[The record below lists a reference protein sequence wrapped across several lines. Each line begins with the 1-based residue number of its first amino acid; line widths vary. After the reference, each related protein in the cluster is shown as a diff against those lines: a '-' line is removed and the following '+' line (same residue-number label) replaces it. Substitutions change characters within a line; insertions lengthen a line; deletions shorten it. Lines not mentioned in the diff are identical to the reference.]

1 MCITHTNCSFKFLF
15 FVCFFSSLLV
25 SEHTNYSDRMSASE
39 CLEHKWLCDGVQPT
53 QIKCPMQTTQ
63 TETINK
69 IESHANNTNHI
80 DIINKVRNN
89 DVISTIQP
97 PSSSSLPP
105 LPPKP
110 TAGFYLHQNVNCKN
124 ATTID
129 DRMFNNKFNM
139 LTRTSLHTNNNG
151 EHLTMQTTLPHHPL
165 TISNGE
171 FHTKDIECL
180 KPTIVGSCSQSEKSE
195 LLKDY
200 AINKENINLST
211 ILVNRTNSSTMPAYN
226 EESLDVSRLS
236 NGNGSTSTLTVQQTI
251 MNLPANN
258 PNIANATNTTI
269 ATTTTTAAATSQAT
283 KIETILF
290 PDAPT
295 TPKVSRK
302 SAIDGDIDTPACV
315 TLVKQFQLNGNNLA
329 TRIDYDLT
337 AADSLAT
344 YKSSTSTRNNKFS
357 SNDHT
362 HDIPSSYRLTA
373 TAMTRS
379 VFFTFLC
386 VRGANAV
393 ISL

>member
-1 MCITHTNCSFKFLF
+1 M
-15 FVCFFSSLLV
+15 FVLCLNFFSV
-25 SEHTNYSDRMSASE
+25 SEHTYYSDRMSASE

-63 TETINK
+63 TEIIQQ
-69 IESHANNTNHI
+69 IESQANNTNHI
-80 DIINKVRNN
+80 DAINKARNN
-89 DVISTIQP
+89 DVISTIQLPPP

-110 TAGFYLHQNVNCKN
+110 AAGFYLHQHVNGKN
-124 ATTID
+124 AATFD
-129 DRMFNNKFNM
+129 DRMFNNKFSM

-151 EHLTMQTTLPHHPL
+151 DHLSMQTTLPHHQHQHQHPHQPL

-180 KPTIVGSCSQSEKSE
+180 KPTIVGGCSQSEKSE

-200 AINKENINLST
+200 AINKENINLSS

-236 NGNGSTSTLTVQQTI
+236 NGNGSTSTITVQQTI

-258 PNIANATNTTI
+258 PNITNTTHTAT
-269 ATTTTTAAATSQAT
+269 ATTSATSSQAS

-344 YKSSTSTRNNKFS
+344 YKSSASTRNNKFS

-362 HDIPSSYRLTA
+362 HDIPSAYRLTA

-379 VFFTFLC
+379 VCFFF
-386 VRGANAV
+386 
-393 ISL
+393 